1 MEKRTFK
8 KWMASAMA
16 VFMTATMLPPVSVFA
31 QTGHIHGDDCYAYE
45 QELSCDIPESKGHV
59 HVESCYDLGG
69 QLICGMEETAE
80 HVHDESC
87 YTQVRKLVCDL
98 EETDA
103 EDGLLNEESE
113 TDSETDPA
121 APVTMNM
128 VLKNG
133 QDVVAA
139 DKFTVYKDG
148 VESGNPSG
156 GVTAGDL
163 SETAPDLS
171 GENLYFDHAEVNGKR
186 VYEVGALNDIIY
198 YSSFSGALSVLGD
211 DETIGLYYISK
222 YQVTYEDTS
231 SLKTAG
237 DELVQKGNALTFR
250 AKPSGQ
256 DKRLNVTVNS
266 APVSGSIY
274 DSATG
279 EMIFTVENVQ
289 EKQAVVITESDADSY
304 TLTYDNSSIRNGS
317 VTSPASGQPI
327 APDGTITI
335 EMQSAG
341 TWFDRYVLNTLVING
356 YGVTMPASD
365 ASEGTRV
372 TSNLPSGETVVVT
385 LTHEDYDDLLPPYD
399 YSNHYNITISNIHTD
414 LHISKG
420 NFKLDDRNEIIIEE
434 LTGIR
439 DIVGWDSA
447 DEEYIQGSI
456 NHVYAQTDSTG
467 NEFYFNLLPG
477 YETPQLTVKVN
488 GQEIDLDKVY
498 FEPNEGNL
506 HDGRKP
512 SYTQQQYQYRFDI
525 PNNLGDNVELFLSAT
540 PIKYTVE
547 YRNDKNDNDLIG
559 SPESDFTV
567 VAGQKDT
574 ITITSLKPYETVAG
588 FSPNGYVVKGGP
600 ADQVYYAGDTVKVAD
615 VVAYAQNGTIT
626 FVPKWVPTEE
636 LGERQITI
644 NLYIEDPTTGEDIP
658 VDSYLLSVAQGAAL
672 FRPDDERGREHIVS
686 FMARPDAPSW
696 ASAYSVNDFVL
707 RHGENAIQKV
717 EADVDSLDFHY
728 DVKKGTLTVNFAWG
742 TGEAGTGSLPES
754 ISKEFAIKQAYSL
767 DITDSIPEGYM
778 ASANPVT
785 GTMIEGVV
793 TKTVYLY
800 KDADGDNKPDAYT
813 ITLTFDAHDADTEA
827 TISESGLATGG
838 ILSGDKKT
846 LTYKLVKAGAEGI
859 EPDTYPDIPIVTV
872 TTVGKGWTGWQ
883 QKDGTDRYGTYAG
896 KTVGKDAT
904 DLTFEAQYD
913 VAEGYETVSIHYWRE
928 AKEGESENFY
938 TLKRLAKPGET
949 VDYTRNS
956 QTGYVTPNEGKS
968 GTITVVK
975 GGENSVNVYYYL
987 DKDNNKKPDTY
998 TPTLTFKG
1006 TGHGSWD
1013 ITDTIWEKME
1023 EGKDY
1028 IYTIENGAGV
1038 LKVFLVKTND
1048 KGFDAETYPSA
1059 PKVIPESTWL
1069 FDSWQDAD
1077 GNTYGSGGSSS
1088 RIARA
1093 SGDGITIGELVG
1105 ENDNDRFYTTVYN
1118 EDKNNDKVPDK
1129 EQYITVT
1136 FRAGDHG
1143 TINGQT
1149 EQVVKNLLPDYSAY
1163 PQAPTVAASNGW
1175 VFTGWTPAYN
1185 KAGTVESN
1193 AEKEQ
1198 VYTATY
1204 KKVENGG
1211 NTGGT
1216 GDNSNNSNS
1225 VNTTPTATQA
1235 PVQSSNAVTQNASG
1249 SAAQILIPQTGDD
1262 SQPLVWVALVVV
1274 SGAALAGLAVYRKKR
1289 SGK

>member
-1 MEKRTFK
+1 MKKHIYK
-8 KWMASAMA
+8 KWMASAMV

-59 HVESCYDLGG
+59 HVESCYGLDG

-103 EDGLLNEESE
+103 EGGLLNEESE

-148 VESGNPSG
+148 VENGNPSG

-289 EKQAVVITESDADSY
+289 EKQAVVITESDAGSY
-304 TLTYDNSSIRNGS
+304 TLTYDNSSIRHGS
-317 VTSPASGQPI
+317 VTSPTSGQSIAPNGTIEIVMKASGSGVVNYY
-327 APDGTITI
+327 A
-335 EMQSAG
+335 
-341 TWFDRYVLNTLVING
+341 LNMLVING
-356 YGVTMPASD
+356 YGVTMLPSD
-365 ASEGTRV
+365 ANEGDSV
-372 TSNLPSGETVVVT
+372 TSYLPSGETVVVT
-385 LTHEDYDDLLPPYD
+385 LTSEHNGWLPPEYD
-399 YSNHYNITISNIHTD
+399 PVYTITISNIHTD
-414 LHISKG
+414 LHISEG
-420 NFKLDDRNEIIIEE
+420 NFKWSDRNEIIIKE

-439 DIVGWDSA
+439 DVVGWDSA
-447 DEEYIQGSI
+447 DDKYIQGSI
-456 NHVYAQTDSTG
+456 NFVYAQTSSTG

-477 YETPQLTVKVN
+477 YENPQLTVKAN
-488 GQEIDLDKVY
+488 GIEVDVANVH
-498 FEPNEGNL
+498 FGPNEGL
-506 HDGRKP
+506 LYDGRTP
-512 SYTQQQYQYRFDI
+512 SFTQDQYQYRFDI
-525 PNNLGDNVELFLSAT
+525 PNYLGDNVELFLSAT
-540 PIKYTVE
+540 PIQYTVE

-626 FVPKWVPTEE
+626 FVPNWVPTEE

-644 NLYIEDPTTGEDIP
+644 NLYIEDPTTGKDIP
-658 VDSYLLSVAQGAAL
+658 ADSYLLSVAQGTAL

-707 RHGENAIQKV
+707 RQGENAIQKV
-717 EADVDSLDFHY
+717 EADEDSLDFHY

-742 TGEAGTGSLPES
+742 TDEAGTGSLPAS
-754 ISKEFAIKQAYSL
+754 VSKEFAIKQAYSL
-767 DITDSIPEGYM
+767 DITKSIPEGYM

-785 GTMIEGVV
+785 GTMIEEGV

-813 ITLTFDAHDADTEA
+813 ITLTFDAQDADTEA
-827 TISESGLATGG
+827 TISESGLTTGG

-872 TTVGKGWTGWQ
+872 TTDGKGWTGWQ

-904 DLTFEAQYD
+904 GLTFEAQYD
-913 VAEGYETVSIHYWRE
+913 VAEGYETVSIHYWIE
-928 AKEGESENFY
+928 TGNGDFNNIY
-938 TLKRLAKPGET
+938 TAERLAQPGET
-949 VDYTRNS
+949 VNYTQNS
-956 QTGYVTPNEGKS
+956 QTGYVTPNEGKP
-968 GTITVVK
+968 GTITVVED
-975 GGENSVNVYYYL
+975 GENSVNVYYYL

-998 TPTLTFKG
+998 TLTLTFKG

-1013 ITDTIWEKME
+1013 TTDPMWKNME

-1028 IYTIENGAGV
+1028 TYTTESGAGV

-1048 KGFDAETYPSA
+1048 KGFDAEEYPSA

-1069 FDSWQDAD
+1069 FDSWQDAN

-1143 TINGQT
+1143 TINDQT
-1149 EQVVKNLLPDYSAY
+1149 EQVVKNLLPGYSAY

-1235 PVQSSNAVTQNASG
+1235 PVQSSNAATQNTSG
-1249 SAAQILIPQTGDD
+1249 SAAQALIPQTGDD
-1262 SQPLVWVALVVV
+1262 SQPMLWVALVGI
-1274 SGAALAGLAVYRKKR
+1274 SGVALAALAVYRKKR
-1289 SGK
+1289 SDK